1 MSTTFGILILVVV
14 LLLYVAMIFI
24 GKTILTISDKNE
36 RDTEIIKMIGSKVVE
51 HSEDIVKI
59 YESLNLI
66 GDYIIEGGKQN
77 DV

>member
-51 HSEDIVKI
+51 NSEDIVKI

-66 GDYIIEGGKQN
+66 EDFIIERGETK
-77 DV
+77 